1 MTCATV
7 VSWQYP
13 TFWLDYFQSLDVL
26 MLPTRSRAFSKG
38 STSHYGV
45 SPLWGV
51 KLWLFMHVCGG
62 ARVVQLFSIDT
73 ESLNVETAA
82 GPQFPCKPRQGEG
95 KLPILIGSL
104 SAV

>member
-1 MTCATV
+1 MCLCFPRKVELLARDQRATKV
-7 VSWQYP
+7 C
-13 TFWLDYFQSLDVL
+13 L
-26 MLPTRSRAFSKG
+26 
-38 STSHYGV
+38 
-45 SPLWGV
+45 LWGV
-51 KLWLFMHVCGG
+51 KLWLFMNVCGG

-82 GPQFPCKPRQGEG
+82 GPQFPRKPRQGEG